1 MFMSNAL
8 VFALVCAVV
17 ALIYGGWSISWILK
31 KPAGNARMQ
40 EIAGAIQA
48 GAQAYLN
55 RQYLT
60 IAIVGVILLI
70 IIGVFLSWT
79 TAAGFAV
86 GAILSGLAGFIG
98 MNVSVRANVRTAE
111 AARTGLNEALAV
123 AFRGGAITGM
133 LVVGLGLLGVSAF
146 YWFLIRGAAGVAN
159 ASTTGLHDI
168 IQPLVGLAFGGS
180 LISIFARLGGG
191 IFTKGAD
198 VGADLVG
205 KVEAGI
211 PEDDPRNPAVIA
223 DNVGDN
229 VGDCAGMAAD
239 LFETYAVTIVATMLL
254 GALLL
259 PASAAAA
266 VTYPLALGGFSIL
279 ASIVGCFFVK
289 ARVGGKIMNALYRGL
304 AVAGILSAIGF
315 WFITDNLMGGVVA
328 ANPQLTTFHL
338 WAAGIVGL
346 VLTAAM
352 VVITE
357 YYTATEYKPVRHVAE
372 ASTTGHATNIIAG
385 LGVSMKSTAWPVI
398 SVCIAILAAYWFAG
412 LYGIAVAATS
422 MLSMTGIIVAL
433 DAYGPITD
441 NAGGIAEM
449 SELPDSVRAI
459 TDPLDAVGNT
469 TKAVTKGYAI
479 GSAGLAALV
488 LFADYTHAL
497 EGANINVSF
506 DLSDHMVI
514 VGLFLGG
521 LIPYL
526 FGAMAM
532 EAVGR
537 AAGAVV
543 VEVRRQFKEIPGIMA
558 GTAKPQYGVAVDMLT
573 KAAIKEMIIPSL
585 LPVLVPVV
593 VGLALGPKALG
604 GLLMGTIIT
613 GLFVAISMTTGGGA
627 WDNAKKYIEDGHFG
641 GKGSDAHKAAVTGDT
656 VGDPYKDTAGPA
668 VNPLIKIINIVAL
681 MIVPLLAL
689 YGGVD
694 RKVAKVPAMNAPVV
708 APMSVTAV
716 ATGDIPAGGA
726 FIVVQGTALPMVKV
740 YFATGASAL
749 PGDPVQGLAPV
760 IAHLKANAA
769 AKASISGFHDAT
781 GNVDQNQELAKQRA
795 TNVRE
800 ALKSAGIAEDRLE
813 LNKPAQTE
821 GAGNNAEA
829 RRVEVAVK

>member
-1 MFMSNAL
+1 MSSAL
-8 VFALVCAVV
+8 IFALVCAIIGI
-17 ALIYGGWSISWILK
+17 AYGAISIQWILGR
-31 KPAGNARMQ
+31 PAGNARMQ
-40 EIAGAIQA
+40 EIAAAIQQ

-55 RQYLT
+55 RQYTT
-60 IAIVGVILLI
+60 IAIVGAVLFVVLGFGLDWYSAIGFLI
-70 IIGVFLSWT
+70 G
-79 TAAGFAV
+79 AV
-86 GAILSGLAGFIG
+86 LSGLTGYIG

-111 AARTGLNEALAV
+111 AANNGINAALQV

-133 LVVGLGLLGVSAF
+133 LVVGLGLLGV
-146 YWFLIRGAAGVAN
+146 AGYYGILLTMIEPDKA
-159 ASTTGLHDI
+159 LHS
-168 IQPLVGLAFGGS
+168 LVGLAFGSS

-254 GALLL
+254 GGLMLDKVG
-259 PASAAAA
+259 PNA
-266 VTYPLALGGFSIL
+266 VLFPLVLGG
-279 ASIVGCFFVK
+279 ASIIASIIGTFFVK
-289 ARVGGKIMNALYRGL
+289 AKEGGKIMNALYKGVIVSGVL
-304 AVAGILSAIGF
+304 AAIAF
-315 WFITDNLMGGVVA
+315 YFITGRMMGDSPLGAMNLFYA
-328 ANPQLTTFHL
+328 SL
-338 WAAGIVGL
+338 VGL
-346 VLTAAM
+346 VLTALM

-357 YYTATEYKPVRHVAE
+357 YYTATEYAPVRHVAS
-372 ASTTGHATNIIAG
+372 ASQTGHATNIIAG
-385 LGVSMKSTAWPVI
+385 LGVSMKSTALPVL
-398 SVCIAILAAYWFAG
+398 SVCAAIYASYEFAG
-412 LYGIAVAATS
+412 LYGIAIAATS
-422 MLSMTGIIVAL
+422 MLSMTGMIVAL

-449 SELPDSVRAI
+449 AGLPAKIRDI

-488 LFADYTHAL
+488 LFADYTHNLEAL
-497 EGANINVSF
+497 GKLQIFS
-506 DLSDHMVI
+506 LSDPAVI
-514 VGLFLGG
+514 IGLFIGG
-521 LIPYL
+521 MVPYL

-543 VEVRRQFKEIPGIMA
+543 NEVRRQFKEIKGIME
-558 GTAKPQYGVAVDMLT
+558 GTAKPDYSRAVDMLT
-573 KAAIKEMIIPSL
+573 KAAIKEMLIPSL

-593 VGLALGPKALG
+593 VAFGMNWLMGPGAGIRALG
-604 GLLMGTIIT
+604 GLLIGTIVT

-681 MIVPLLAL
+681 LLVPLL
-689 YGGVD
+689 
-694 RKVAKVPAMNAPVV
+694 
-708 APMSVTAV
+708 
-716 ATGDIPAGGA
+716 
-726 FIVVQGTALPMVKV
+726 
-740 YFATGASAL
+740 
-749 PGDPVQGLAPV
+749 
-760 IAHLKANAA
+760 
-769 AKASISGFHDAT
+769 
-781 GNVDQNQELAKQRA
+781 
-795 TNVRE
+795 
-800 ALKSAGIAEDRLE
+800 
-813 LNKPAQTE
+813 
-821 GAGNNAEA
+821 
-829 RRVEVAVK
+829 